1 MRKRGNVMKKSTIL
15 LPFLLLV
22 LTACG
27 ADPKPVET
35 VRVVEEEEIRKG
47 MYQEVE
53 YLERMPE
60 VTQIVPF
67 RPENAISGC
76 FCANGDTVFYLAYFG
91 DYLLDQE
98 TGNNKEFEPQYNTQI
113 WAYDKESGSCAP
125 VYQYD
130 EDWCVE
136 ISGMVCNESTL
147 IWVDYDEGWRLQ
159 AMSVDG
165 SASAEIIAS
174 KADMDSELWTV
185 TPVIDG
191 NRVFWHDRKEG
202 EEGFSAY
209 EYDLA
214 SGRLTKLGEEAQTT
228 PYGHMSVMN
237 QMFASCE
244 KEEDLYRLRFQ
255 NMDTGDSLLLE
266 TTVPV
271 LSPISNGRVCA
282 WRTSYDSYDAR
293 LYVYDHKAGTVE
305 WIELPKDELGKEGY
319 FFSYAVLDRMVIVNY
334 RGSSLSRVGRLLC
347 YDIETKTYT
356 ELASVDKNGTFMYT
370 FQDSESRVSLE
381 MSLEQDDFRV
391 LEIFYDSEQNQG
403 RRLRDTRSCIPGLFA
418 HISPEGDII
427 ASDNQYTELLFR
439 AGWYS
444 PAR

>member
-1 MRKRGNVMKKSTIL
+1 MKKSAIL
-15 LPFLLLV
+15 LSFLLLI

-35 VRVVEEEEIRKG
+35 IRVVEEEEIRKG

-53 YLERMPE
+53 YLERMPQ
-60 VTQIVPF
+60 VTQIAPF
-67 RPENAISGC
+67 MPENAISGC

-98 TGNNKEFEPQYNTQI
+98 TGNNKEFESQYNTQI
-113 WAYDKESGSCAP
+113 WRYDKESGKCELT
-125 VYQYD
+125 YQYD

-136 ISGMVCNESTL
+136 IYRMFCNEDT
-147 IWVDYDEGWRLQ
+147 IVWVDQDEKGWRLQ
-159 AMSVDG
+159 AMPLDG
-165 SASAEIIAS
+165 SASPEIIAS
-174 KADMDSELWTV
+174 KSDMDSDLWTV

-191 NRVFWHDRKEG
+191 NKVFWYDSKVG

-214 SGRLTKLGEEAQTT
+214 SGLLAKLREGVWVT
-228 PYGHMSVMN
+228 PYAHISVMN
-237 QMFASCE
+237 RMLASCE

-271 LSPISNGRVCA
+271 LSPNSNGRVCA
-282 WRTSYDSYDAR
+282 WQTSYDSYDAR

-334 RGSSLSRVGRLLC
+334 RGSSLSRVGGRLLC

-381 MSLEQDDFRV
+381 MSLEQGDFRV
-391 LEIFYDSEQNQG
+391 LEVFYDSE
-403 RRLRDTRSCIPGLFA
+403 
-418 HISPEGDII
+418 GD
-427 ASDNQYTELLFR
+427 
-439 AGWYS
+439 
-444 PAR
+444 

>member
-1 MRKRGNVMKKSTIL
+1 MKKSAIL
-15 LPFLLLV
+15 LSCLLLI

-35 VRVVEEEEIRKG
+35 IRVVEEEEIRKG

-53 YLERMPE
+53 YLERMPQ
-60 VTQIVPF
+60 VTQIAPF
-67 RPENAISGC
+67 MPENAISGC

-113 WAYDKESGSCAP
+113 WAYDKESGSCALI
-125 VYQYD
+125 YQYD

-136 ISGMVCNESTL
+136 ISDMVCDESTL
-147 IWVDYDEGWRLQ
+147 VWEDYGDEGWRLQ
-159 AMSVDG
+159 AMPLDG
-165 SASAEIIAS
+165 SASPEIIIS
-174 KADMDSELWTV
+174 KADMNSDIWTV
-185 TPVIDG
+185 TPAVCG
-191 NRVFWHDRKEG
+191 NRVYWYDSKAG

-209 EYDLA
+209 EYDLT
-214 SGRLTKLGEEAQTT
+214 SGTLTRLQEGIAGT
-228 PYGHMSVMN
+228 PYEHISVMN
-237 QMFASCE
+237 RMFTFCE
-244 KEEDLYRLRFQ
+244 TAEDIYRLQFR

-271 LSPISNGRVCA
+271 LNPISNGRVCA
-282 WRTSYDSYDAR
+282 WRTSYDSDKR
-293 LYVYDHKAGTVE
+293 LYVYDHKADTME
-305 WIELPKDELGKEGY
+305 WIELPKDVLEKEGD

-356 ELASVDKNGTFMYT
+356 ELAAVDENGTLMYT

-381 MSLEQDDFRV
+381 MSLEQDDFQV
-391 LEIFYDSEQNQG
+391 LEIFYDSEQN
-403 RRLRDTRSCIPGLFA
+403 
-418 HISPEGDII
+418 
-427 ASDNQYTELLFR
+427 
-439 AGWYS
+439 
-444 PAR
+444 